1 METGEHLSL
10 GAYIWRLGAV
20 IFLVFANAFFV
31 AAEFALVGA
40 RRSKIDQMASEGDRL
55 AKIAQAA
62 IKDLDRYI
70 SATQLG
76 ITLASLGLGW
86 IGEPALAGLI
96 DRFLGLFGLEPPAAA
111 AHTAA
116 GVITAFLIITFLHI
130 VLGELAPKSI
140 ALVKPEAVSRQ
151 LAAPLMVFARVMAPA
166 ISLLNG
172 TANWMMRK
180 AGITPASEAQHV
192 HSPEELRLLVMQARA
207 HGTLDETD
215 SAMLAGVFDFHEK
228 KAYDVMR
235 PRTELAALDVEA
247 TGEEVWEVVR
257 RERYSR
263 YPIYRDTLDDVVGVF
278 VAKDLWL
285 HDGKEPFALKSFVRP
300 ALYVPSSRPAERVL
314 DDLRKTRA
322 QMAVVLDEYGGTAG
336 IVTMEDLVE
345 EVVGDIADEYDM
357 ASRTAVV
364 TDGVLELAGSLSL
377 VDVRSDYQL
386 RIPEGDWSTLGG
398 YVFGKLGKL
407 PKIGDRV
414 SFPGGEL
421 EVVAMDG
428 RRVAAVR
435 VHRADAASGNGGTRA
450 SAGAATR

>member
-1 METGEHLSL
+1 MEGADHLSA
-10 GAYIWRLGAV
+10 GAYAIRLGLV
-20 IFLVFANAFFV
+20 VFLVLANAFFV

-40 RRSKIDQMASEGDRL
+40 RRSKIDQMVAQGDKR
-55 AKIAQAA
+55 AKVAQAA

-86 IGEPALAGLI
+86 VGEPALAGLV
-96 DRFLGLFGLEPPAAA
+96 DQGLALFGVSVPAGA

-116 GVITAFLIITFLHI
+116 AAITAFLIITFLHI

-140 ALVKPEAVSRQ
+140 ALVMPERVSRQ
-151 LAAPLMVFARVMAPA
+151 VAAPLMVFSREMAPA
-166 ISLLNG
+166 IALLNG
-172 TANWMMRK
+172 TANRLLRLVNV
-180 AGITPASEAQHV
+180 APASEAQHV
-192 HSPEELRLLVMQARA
+192 HSADELRLLVMQARA

-235 PRTELAALDVEA
+235 PRTEVVALEIEA
-247 TGEEVWEVVR
+247 TEDEVWELLR

-263 YPIYRDTLDDVVGVF
+263 YPVYRETLDDVVGVF
-278 VAKDLWL
+278 LAKDLWL
-285 HDGKEPFALKSFVRP
+285 YDGEEPFSLKRFVRE
-300 ALYVPSSRPAERVL
+300 AMYVPSSRPAERVL

-345 EVVGDIADEYDM
+345 EVIGDIADEYDF
-357 ASRTAVV
+357 AARTAVV

-377 VDVRSDYQL
+377 VDVRSDYEL

-398 YVFGKLGKL
+398 YAFGRLGRL

-414 SFPGGEL
+414 PFPGGEL

-428 RRVAAVR
+428 RRVAALR
-435 VHRADAASGNGGTRA
+435 VHRQERPQAELAS
-450 SAGAATR
+450 

>member
-1 METGEHLSL
+1 MELAEHLSF
-10 GAYIWRLGAV
+10 GAYVWRLVVV
-20 IFLVFANAFFV
+20 ILLVLANAFFV

-40 RRSKIDQMASEGDRL
+40 RRSKIDQMANQGDRL
-55 AKIAQAA
+55 AKAAQTAL
-62 IKDLDRYI
+62 KDLDRYI

-86 IGEPALAGLI
+86 IGEPALAGLV
-96 DRFLGLFGLEPPAAA
+96 DRFLALFGVTPPAAA
-111 AHTAA
+111 VHTVA
-116 GVITAFLIITFLHI
+116 GVVTAFVIITFLHI

-140 ALVKPEAVSRQ
+140 ALVKAEGVSRT
-151 LAAPLMVFARVMAPA
+151 LAIPLMVFARVMSPA
-166 ISLLNG
+166 ITLLNG
-172 TANWMMRK
+172 TANWLMRRL
-180 AGITPASEAQHV
+180 GIAPQSEAQHV
-192 HSPEELRLLVMQARA
+192 HSPDELRLLVMQARA

-235 PRTELAALDVEA
+235 PRTDVTALDIDSTA
-247 TGEEVWEVVR
+247 AEVWKIVR

-263 YPIYRDTLDDVVGVF
+263 YPVYRDTLDDVAGVF
-278 VAKDLWL
+278 LAKDLWL
-285 HDGKEPFALKSFVRP
+285 YDGQEPFSLQAFVRP

-336 IVTMEDLVE
+336 IVTMEDLIE
-345 EVVGDIADEYDM
+345 EVVGDIADEYDF

-377 VDVRSDYQL
+377 VDVRSDYGL

-398 YVFGKLGKL
+398 YAFGRLGRV

-414 SFPGGEL
+414 PFPGGEL
-421 EVVAMDG
+421 EIIAMDG
-428 RRVAAVR
+428 RRVAGLR
-435 VHRADAASGNGGTRA
+435 VHRDDGATAAAAAAAG
-450 SAGAATR
+450 SAAR